1 MFGRPVTLGL
11 GCLGLLWGAT
21 LLPALACGPWFPSSY
36 LEGGADTMSPYVDFA
51 FALLDIA
58 AALPPDDAP
67 PNAFASS
74 PLTALDAGVAD
85 LAAVLATPEAVA
97 RWPRDQR
104 ARWLQDYR
112 RIAARVHAGEAGSGR
127 LLADWPAE
135 LAEFELYLEG
145 AADLL
150 AHQQEDRPPAA
161 WQRLLDLPPAQ
172 RRHRTTWVR
181 YMQGTCHAKFGRPA
195 EAAVAYA
202 EVRRLVREG
211 APDRLG
217 LAYASIRRAYRDAST
232 LHERLVAAP
241 RALARS
247 AACPDLAAYREILAD
262 VTHVLDRTTF
272 DDAVLDPLLADP
284 VAAEVLVAYL
294 ANRRADNN
302 AEIARHVLAR
312 LPPQPIP
319 GAERAAFVAHRQ
331 GNDALAR
338 QWLEVAPRDGL
349 IALWLVASFQRE
361 AGDYAAAAVTYR
373 SWLKQF
379 EQRHAEFAPNRSS
392 LGSLFPYSEPTRPP
406 AGVSALPLFMDESFQ
421 VLRRMDEEVYAQL
434 GGTLVYRKDF
444 LQALDCFL
452 RAHSW
457 VDAAHLAES
466 VVPLDDLET
475 YVRGQDSEAVRA
487 CTAEVPGWRLHEVD
501 WPPDPLNLAR
511 LRQNTP
517 SPLDPLVAQQAFLR
531 YLLGRRLVREGQ
543 AARAV
548 LYLPPALQPAAVRLA
563 RLLRQADDAH
573 RPAEERALACYN
585 AARIL
590 RWDGLELSG
599 AELYPDSR
607 YVDGQY
613 EYGVTPK
620 ASEQGVLPP
629 VRYEGNLD
637 VDPALRLDAAGM
649 PVAAALQQAEKI
661 FRQQPPV
668 LRFHYRLRAAGLMW
682 RCAELTQDDRLKGLA
697 FYTAGFWLRDRQP
710 ALARLCAQRCRLVG
724 AGRSAAA
731 AWMQRRGWYTT
742 LLSDWMQQQVTADLP
757 VLERAAD
764 IPAQL
769 FKDPQA

>member
-1 MFGRPVTLGL
+1 MAAAR
-11 GCLGLLWGAT
+11 LLRACWTGVA
-21 LLPALACGPWFPSSY
+21 LALVVPPAPACGPWFPSSY
-36 LEGGADTMSPYVDFA
+36 LEGGAGTMSPYVDFA

-67 PNAFASS
+67 PTAFASS
-74 PLTALDAGVAD
+74 PLAALDAGVAD

-112 RIAARVHAGEAGSGR
+112 RIAARVHAGEAEPSH
-127 LLADWPAE
+127 LLPGWPAE
-135 LAEFELYLEG
+135 LIEFTLYLEG

-195 EAAVAYA
+195 EAAAAYA

-217 LAYASIRRAYRDAST
+217 LAYASIRRAYRDAGT

-302 AEIARHVLAR
+302 TEIARHVLAR

-319 GAERAAFVAHRQ
+319 GAERAAFVAHLQ

-349 IALWLVASFQRE
+349 VALWLAAGFQRE
-361 AGDYAAAAVTYR
+361 AGDYAAAAATYR
-373 SWLKQF
+373 SWLHQF
-379 EQRHAEFAPNRSS
+379 DKRHAEFTPTRSS

-406 AGVSALPLFMDESFQ
+406 AGVSALPLFLDDGFQ

-457 VDAAHLAES
+457 VDAAYLAES
-466 VVPLDDLET
+466 VIPLDDLER

-487 CTAEVPGWRLHEVD
+487 CTTDVMGWGISEAD
-501 WPPDPLNLAR
+501 WPRDPLELAR
-511 LRQNTP
+511 RSQDHQP
-517 SPLDPLVAQQAFLR
+517 PLDPLVVQQAFLR

-548 LYLPPALQPAAVRLA
+548 PYLPPALQPAAVRLA
-563 RLLRQADDAH
+563 RLLRQADDPQ

-590 RWDGLELSG
+590 RWQGMELSG
-599 AELYPDSR
+599 TELHPDSR
-607 YVDGQY
+607 FVAGQY
-613 EYGVTPK
+613 RFGVHPAEEATGLVAPPTYLDN
-620 ASEQGVLPP
+620 LP
-629 VRYEGNLD
+629 E
-637 VDPALRLDAAGM
+637 PADLRLDADGTPSAAG
-649 PVAAALQQAEKI
+649 LRQAREV
-661 FRQQPPV
+661 FPQEPPR
-668 LRFHYRLRAAGLMW
+668 LRYHYRLRAAGLMW
-682 RCAELTQDDRLKGLA
+682 RCAELTQDDQLKGLA
-697 FYTAGFWLRDRQP
+697 FYTAGHWLRDRQP

-742 LLSDWMQQQVTADLP
+742 LLTDWMQQQVTADLP

-769 FKDPQA
+769 FKDPRA

>member
-1 MFGRPVTLGL
+1 MAASRLLRACWAGAALALVVPPV
-11 GCLGLLWGAT
+11 
-21 LLPALACGPWFPSSY
+21 PACGPWFPSSY
-36 LEGGADTMSPYVDFA
+36 LEDGATTMSPYVDFA

-58 AALPPDDAP
+58 AALPPDDVPAAP
-67 PNAFASS
+67 FAAS
-74 PLTALDAGVAD
+74 PLTALEAGMAD
-85 LAAVLATPEAVA
+85 LAAVLATPEAAA
-97 RWPRDQR
+97 RWPRDRR

-112 RIAARVHAGEAGSGR
+112 TVAPRVHAGHAAPGR

-135 LAEFELYLEG
+135 LAEFVLYLEG

-150 AHQQEDRPPAA
+150 AHQDQDIQPAA

-181 YMQGTCHAKFGRPA
+181 YMQGTRHAKFGRPA
-195 EAAVAYA
+195 EAAAAYA

-217 LAYASIRRAYRDAST
+217 LAYASIRRAYRDASS

-294 ANRRADNN
+294 ANRRADH
-302 AEIARHVLAR
+302 ASEIARHVLAR

-319 GAERAAFVAHRQ
+319 GAERAAFVAHLQ
-331 GNDALAR
+331 GNEALAR
-338 QWLEVAPRDGL
+338 QWLEVAPHDGL
-349 IALWLVASFQRE
+349 IALWLVAGFQRE
-361 AGDYAAAAVTYR
+361 AGDYTAAATTYR
-373 SWLKQF
+373 NWLQQF
-379 EQRHAEFAPNRSS
+379 EKRRTEFAQNRSP
-392 LGSLFPYSEPTRPP
+392 LGSLFPYAVPTRPP
-406 AGVSALPLFMDESFQ
+406 AGVSALPLFMDERFQ

-457 VDAAHLAES
+457 VDAAYLAEA
-466 VVPLDDLET
+466 VIPLDDLET

-487 CTAEVPGWRLHEVD
+487 CTAEIPGWRLHEID

-511 LRQNTP
+511 LRQDTP
-517 SPLDPLVAQQAFLR
+517 SPLDPLVAQQAYLR

-548 LYLPPALQPAAVRLA
+548 PYLPPALQPGAVRLA
-563 RLLRQADDAH
+563 RLLRQADDVK

-590 RWDGLELSG
+590 RWQGLEISG

-613 EYGVTPK
+613 EYGVNPK
-620 ASEQGVLPP
+620 ASEQGVLP
-629 VRYEGNLD
+629 VRSYEGNLPED
-637 VDPALRLDAAGM
+637 RTLRMESAGT
-649 PVAAALQQAEKI
+649 PTAAALRQAEQI
-661 FRQQPPV
+661 FLQQPPV

-682 RCAELTQDDRLKGLA
+682 RCAELTPDDRLKGLA

-710 ALARLCAQRCRLVG
+710 ALARRCAQRCRLVG

-731 AWMQRRGWYTT
+731 ASLQRRGWYTT
-742 LLSDWMQQQVTADLP
+742 LLSDWMQQQVAADLP
-757 VLERAAD
+757 VLQRAAD

-769 FKDPQA
+769 FKEPQA

>member
-1 MFGRPVTLGL
+1 M
-11 GCLGLLWGAT
+11 GLLCGAI
-21 LLPALACGPWFPSSY
+21 LLPAAACGPWFPSSY
-36 LEGGADTMSPYVDFA
+36 LEGGAGTMSPYVDFA

-67 PNAFASS
+67 PTAFPSS
-74 PLTALDAGVAD
+74 PLTALEAGVAD
-85 LAAVLATPEAVA
+85 LATALATPEAVA

-112 RIAARVHAGEAGSGR
+112 AVATRVHAGEAEPGR

-135 LAEFELYLEG
+135 LTEFVLYLEG

-150 AHQQEDRPPAA
+150 AHQHEDRQPAA

-172 RRHRTTWVR
+172 RRHRTVWVR
-181 YMQGTCHAKFGRPA
+181 YMQGTRHAKFDRPA
-195 EAAVAYA
+195 EAATAYA

-217 LAYASIRRAYRDAST
+217 LAYASIRRAYRDAGT

-262 VTHVLDRTTF
+262 ATHVLDRTTF

-284 VAAEVLVAYL
+284 VSAEVLVAYL
-294 ANRRADNN
+294 ANRRADHTT
-302 AEIARHVLAR
+302 EIAQHVLAR

-319 GAERAAFVAHRQ
+319 GAERAAFVAHQQ

-349 IALWLVASFQRE
+349 IALWLVAGFQRE
-361 AGDYAAAAVTYR
+361 AGDYVAAAATYR
-373 SWLKQF
+373 SWLQQF
-379 EQRHAEFAPNRSS
+379 EKRRAEFAQDRSP
-392 LGSLFPYSEPTRPP
+392 LGSLFPYSEPTRPR
-406 AGVSALPLFMDESFQ
+406 AGVSSLPLFMDEQFQ

-434 GGTLVYRKDF
+434 GSTLVYRKDF

-457 VDAAHLAES
+457 VDAAYLAES
-466 VVPLDDLET
+466 VIPLNDLET
-475 YVRGQDSEAVRA
+475 YVRGQDREAVRA
-487 CTAEVPGWRLHEVD
+487 CAADVMGWGISETA
-501 WPPDPLNLAR
+501 WPPDPLDLAR
-511 LRQNTP
+511 RRQDEKP
-517 SPLDPLVAQQAFLR
+517 PLDPLVVQQAFLR
-531 YLLGRRLVREGQ
+531 YLLGRRLVREDQ

-548 LYLPPALQPAAVRLA
+548 PYLPPALQPGAVRLA
-563 RLLRQADDAH
+563 RLLRQADDVQ

-590 RWDGLELSG
+590 RWQGLEISG

-607 YVDGQY
+607 FVDGQY
-613 EYGVTPK
+613 EYGVNPE

-629 VRYEGNLD
+629 VLYEGNLEEN
-637 VDPALRLDAAGM
+637 VRQRLDAAGT
-649 PVAAALQQAEKI
+649 PTAADLKEAAEL

-682 RCAELTQDDRLKGLA
+682 RCAGLTRDDQLKGLA
-697 FYTAGFWLRDRQP
+697 FYTAGHWLRDRQP

-724 AGRSAAA
+724 AERSAAA
-731 AWMQRRGWYTT
+731 AWMQRRGWFTT
-742 LLSDWMQQQVTADLP
+742 RLTDWMQQQVTADLP
-757 VLERAAD
+757 ALQRAAD

-769 FKDPQA
+769 FKEPQA